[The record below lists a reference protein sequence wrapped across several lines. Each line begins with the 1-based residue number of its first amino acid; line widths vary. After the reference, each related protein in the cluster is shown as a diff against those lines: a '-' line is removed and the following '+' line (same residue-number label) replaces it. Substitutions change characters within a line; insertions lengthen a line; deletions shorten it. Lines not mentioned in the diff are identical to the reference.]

1 MKYIQKNPEPQEI
14 IGWKQKFKN
23 KNRRLPQYEDIAHDR
38 KYKVI
43 LKEKLLSE
51 QGDVCCYC
59 CKRIGLSD
67 SHIEHFRPKGNRQYR
82 MLSMEYEN
90 LLASCQGFH
99 GKGENCG
106 HNKANEYD
114 EGLIISPLEKDC
126 EEHFKFSSRGKII
139 AADKDNRAACTIEL
153 LNLDIPALNAAR
165 EAAMWESGAME
176 DMTEEECRSLL
187 KKYSSKDEKG
197 QYAVFCDAII
207 YQLKKRLTE
216 ITLQ

>member
-14 IGWKQKFKN
+14 IEWKRTFKN
-23 KNRRLPQYEDIAHDR
+23 KNHRLPQYKDIVGDAAC
-38 KYKVI
+38 KAI

-51 QGDVCCYC
+51 QGNICCYC
-59 CKRIGLSD
+59 CKRIAAGN
-67 SHIEHFRPKGNRQYR
+67 SHMEHFRPKGNEQYR

-106 HNKANEYD
+106 HTKANEFD
-114 EGLIISPLEKDC
+114 EDLMISPLEKDC
-126 EEHFKFSSRGKII
+126 EEHFKFSSRGKIK
-139 AADKDNRAACTIEL
+139 AADGNNRAAYTIGL
-153 LNLDIPALNAAR
+153 LNLDTPAVNAAR

-176 DMTEEECRSLL
+176 DLTQEECRRLL
-187 KKYSSKDEKG
+187 KKYSSRDKKG
-197 QYAVFCDAII
+197 QYAEFCDAII
-207 YQLKKRLTE
+207 YQLKKRLKE